1 MFLQMLEKS
10 LLILNVCFL
19 CFGIIAYVQGIT
31 TKEKPVEANEYTLI
45 IEEVLN
51 DVEKVW
57 DSELGDEYFREM
69 YTKAVEDAIEQH
81 TIDPKQRMFFAN
93 LHRLIV

>member
-1 MFLQMLEKS
+1 M
-10 LLILNVCFL
+10 
-19 CFGIIAYVQGIT
+19 
-31 TKEKPVEANEYTLI
+31 
-45 IEEVLN
+45 LN

-81 TIDPKQRMFFAN
+81 NIDPKQRMFFCK
-93 LHRLIV
+93 